1 MLLLMSKIFFMNGIV
16 INIDPVI
23 LHSGNFELRWYGVM
37 IMLAAVAGIIIL
49 LRRGVSKGISRDDI
63 YSLIP
68 WVFIGGLAGARL
80 FHVAD
85 NLRYYLKNP
94 LLILQFQQGGLAI
107 WGALLG
113 GAIAAII
120 YCRVR
125 KLSLIRM
132 ADAAVPALLVAQ
144 IIGRV
149 GCIINGDSYGSLTSL
164 PWGFIYTN
172 PGALI
177 PSSYW
182 GLPTHPYPVYEMLW
196 NGIILLVLLKLEHV
210 FKKDGMM
217 FFSYLVLYAVGR
229 FILTFVRQE
238 NTWFW
243 GLQEAQV
250 LALAIFFISAITAIY
265 IYRKPLVPVVLKDN

>member
-1 MLLLMSKIFFMNGIV
+1 MNGIV

-37 IMLAAVAGIIIL
+37 IMLAAVAGIFVL
-49 LRRGVSKGISRDDI
+49 LQRGTSKGISRDDI

-68 WVFIGGLAGARL
+68 WVFVGGLAGARL
-80 FHVAD
+80 FHVID
-85 NLRYYLKNP
+85 NFAYYWKDP
-94 LLILQFQQGGLAI
+94 LLVFQFQQGGLAI
-107 WGALLG
+107 WGALAG

-125 KLSLIRM
+125 KLSIIRL

-144 IIGRV
+144 IVGRV

-172 PGALI
+172 PGAII
-177 PSSYW
+177 PPSYW
-182 GLPTHPYPVYEMLW
+182 GVPTHPYPVYEMLW
-196 NGIILLVLLKLEHV
+196 NGISLLVLLKLEHV
-210 FKKDGMM
+210 FKKDSLM
-217 FFSYLVLYAVGR
+217 FFSYLALYAVGR

-238 NTWFW
+238 NIWFW

-250 LALAIFFISAITAIY
+250 LALAIFFIAATAAIY
-265 IYRKPLVPVVLKDN
+265 IYRKPFNQVLSSR

>member
-1 MLLLMSKIFFMNGIV
+1 MTGIV

-23 LHSGNFELRWYGVM
+23 LHAGGFELRWYGLM
-37 IMLAAVAGIIIL
+37 ILLAVVAGMYIL
-49 LRRGVSKGISRDDI
+49 LSRARKKGISKDDI
-63 YSLIP
+63 YGLLP
-68 WVFIGGLAGARL
+68 WIIVGGMLGARL
-80 FHVAD
+80 FHIVD
-85 NLRYYLKNP
+85 NLGYYLKNP

-107 WGALLG
+107 WGALIG
-113 GAIAAII
+113 GAIATVI

-125 KLSLIRM
+125 KLSLIRI
-132 ADAAVPALLVAQ
+132 ADAAVPALLVGQ
-144 IIGRV
+144 IVGRV
-149 GCIINGDSYGSLTSL
+149 GCIINGDSYGSLTNL

-196 NGIILLVLLKLEHV
+196 NEIILLVLLKLEHV